1 MASDAHAHL
10 GEKGGDLSSSAS
22 RGFKQFLKSL
32 LSLISYYFCLRVSTC
47 NMSVIVL
54 STSDNR
60 TIKRQGAKTVLERSL
75 FFRRDLSSLDHGVLF
90 LFVCAGKRDRLCMR
104 RRPNQGLT
112 TSTGLFTTRR
122 TASTATRMMARASTS
137 SDSMLGANRSYS
149 IGLRLQVQTFK
160 GCHTLQG
167 EFMPLLSSAIYC
179 MHVIARLQRGY
190 FLRLKEEQK
199 GSAGAGKEMLSENCR
214 VSRG

>member
-75 FFRRDLSSLDHGVLF
+75 FFRRDLSSLDNGVLF

-112 TSTGLFTTRR
+112 TITNTGLFTTRR

-167 EFMPLLSSAIYC
+167 EFVPLLSSAIYC

-190 FLRLKEEQK
+190 FLRLKGEQK
-199 GSAGAGKEMLSENCR
+199 GSADGQR
-214 VSRG
+214 DVI